1 MDSMVFVIPIAVV
14 ALILALV
21 LTIIGVVYFLRY
33 QRHLDR
39 ALADPGRA
47 GRPMASPHRVVIAL
61 CAVLAVALGSLGLSA
76 LWDALRTIPPR
87 LESASQIVEAFA
99 EDCTLADTCTL
110 EVDVGTSMAAVLGY
124 GGEGEDAGYRFAVYT
139 NRQDPGE
146 RPWYQLRVAG
156 STTSVERSVRVLR
169 FGGEMALVSLNTQ
182 GIAKIVCHNGQTM
195 EVDPGRPFV
204 LVMEDSGFQ
213 AYAADGSEIDL
224 NAGGWY
230 EDWALP

>member
-39 ALADPGRA
+39 ALADPGRG
-47 GRPMASPHRVVIAL
+47 GRPMGSPHRVVIAL

-99 EDCTLADTCTL
+99 EDCMLADTCTL

-146 RPWYQLRVAG
+146 RPWYQLRVGG
-156 STTSVERSVRVLR
+156 SATSVERSVLVHRT
-169 FGGEMALVSLNTQ
+169 GGEMALVSLNTQ